1 MPVAVHLDRASDAQ
15 IDGVE
20 YHPDPPIRTVLFDF
34 MAGALG
40 ATIIHCINPADAF
53 THSGD
58 NIQYVVFYLEAWD
71 NDSSP
76 EHRSNEIVSRHEV
89 CLSVAEG
96 LSDTA
101 DALQ

>member
-1 MPVAVHLDRASDAQ
+1 ML
-15 IDGVE
+15 
-20 YHPDPPIRTVLFDF
+20 LDF
-34 MAGALG
+34 MAGAMG
-40 ATIIHCINPADAF
+40 ATIIHYINPADAF
-53 THSGD
+53 THAGD
-58 NIQYVVFYLEAWD
+58 DIQYVVFYLEAGN